1 MDNGLLTSHHIIRR
15 SHQWTGGPNPGP
27 EDERCW
33 RCQAQISENADGF
46 STIFFWF
53 RCLGWNSTSG
63 ESSASQVWLASFQ
76 SDVIPIDLRYGAL
89 RTAVAKRN
97 QLRARVTAGAV
108 DVQQFET
115 MTLQGTNISHLGKRK
130 IIFKKCLGMGYV
142 NFQQG
147 KQLFGTFNARTV
159 TFCLFI

>member
-46 STIFFWF
+46 STFFYWF
-53 RCLGWNSTSG
+53 RLECNKSKS
-63 ESSASQVWLASFQ
+63 SSASQVWLASFQ
-76 SDVIPIDLRYGAL
+76 SDVILRYGAL

-108 DVQQFET
+108 DVQQLET
-115 MTLQGTNISHLGKRK
+115 ITLQGTNISHLGKRN
-130 IIFKKCLGMGYV
+130 IIFKSALGWDMLISNRVSKSLVHSMHG
-142 NFQQG
+142 
-147 KQLFGTFNARTV
+147 L
-159 TFCLFI
+159 